1 MRRPWGDVP
10 IKDCGEPLESLRR
23 AFLCL
28 DPHPYA
34 ELGAPYGPLGDPFRV
49 RSGVLTRLVQV
60 QNHLTQHQD
69 PEFGPIQL
77 LVFDAWRP
85 VSVQA
90 FMVEHAVK
98 EECER
103 RGLEPTMPR
112 WALELEDVQR
122 DVGRFW
128 APPSDDPLMPPPH
141 STGGAI
147 DLTLA
152 DSHGTSLMMGGEID
166 AIGPQSLPDHYA
178 SAASA
183 NPSSPEA
190 LWHQRRST
198 LHAAMAEAGFVRHPN
213 EWWHFSYGDQLWA
226 WTIKA
231 SMARYGRVD
240 GN

>member
-1 MRRPWGDVP
+1 MRRPWGDVA

-141 STGGAI
+141 STGAAI

-152 DSHGTSLMMGGEID
+152 DQRGAALNMGGAFD
-166 AIGPQSLPDHYA
+166 AIGSESLPDHYA